1 MSARRPEAGE
11 PEILAPRE
19 ERWDASDWWARWDR
33 GRWAGGPGAGARPP
47 FPWPGVFI
55 VLLGAGLLVRQLD
68 GRLSLTAVVLL
79 ALGLTFVAYW
89 LVRRSTRPLVPAL
102 LLLSLAAGR
111 LFADLGIVDGDGPT
125 ALLLGAALLV
135 VWAAGWRRGRRQ
147 GWALWLGGILL
158 LVGAAQ
164 TSSGVPGLPDV
175 SGLWPLVVVG
185 VGILLI
191 VASSRPDRA

>member
-1 MSARRPEAGE
+1 MSGRRPAPDE
-11 PEILAPRE
+11 PEVITPPA
-19 ERWDASDWWARWDR
+19 ERRDASDWWARWD
-33 GRWAGGPGAGARPP
+33 GGWAGGTRAGGRRP

-68 GRLSLTAVVLL
+68 GRLSLTAIVLL
-79 ALGLTFVAYW
+79 ALGLTFVGYW
-89 LVRRSTRPLVPAL
+89 LVRRSTWPLVPAL

-111 LFADLGIVDGDGPT
+111 LFGDLGVVEGDGPT

-135 VWAAGWRRGRRQ
+135 VWAAGRRRGRAQ

-164 TSSGVPGLPDV
+164 TSGRVPGLPDV

-191 VASSRPDRA
+191 VTSSRRDRA